1 MVEEKRLSANLN
13 KEVLEAFERIKKYI
27 RETPLEYSPFLSQL
41 GDCNVFLKL
50 ENLQITGSFKLRGAM
65 NKLFSLDE
73 SEKQN
78 RVITASSGNHAAAFA
93 YLLKKFGYQGKIV
106 LPENVAPTKIESLKW
121 YGIDLLFFGDDCVK
135 AEEYAKKQAVEKG
148 WLFISPY
155 NDSKIIQGQGTI
167 GFEIKNQLR
176 TWEKEL
182 QADCI
187 LVPVGGG
194 GLISGIAGYLKSD
207 TTKIEVIGCQPQN
220 SAVMFESL
228 KAGKILD
235 IKSKPTISDGT
246 AGGVENGSLT
256 FELCQ
261 KYVDDFILL
270 SEDEIIEAI
279 RLILSKHYML
289 IEGAAALSV
298 AAFIKHK
305 KKFKNKSVV
314 LVISGAR
321 IGLQNLRSVL
331 EDR

>member
-1 MVEEKRLSANLN
+1 MVIENSLSINLV
-13 KEVLEAFERIKKYI
+13 KEVLEAFERINKFI
-27 RETPLEYSPFLSQL
+27 RETPLEYSPLLSQL

-73 SEKQN
+73 FKKQN

-93 YLLKKFGYQGKIV
+93 YLVDKFGYQGKII
-106 LPENVAPTKIESLKW
+106 LPENVAPTKIESLKQ
-121 YGIDLLFFGDDCVK
+121 YLIDLHFFGDDCVK
-135 AEEYAKKQAVEKG
+135 AEEYAKKQAAENG

-155 NDSKIIQGQGTI
+155 NDPKIIGGQGTI
-167 GFEIKNQLR
+167 GIEIKNQMR
-176 TWEKEL
+176 AWEKES

-207 TTKIEVIGCQPQN
+207 TTKIEIIGCQPQN
-220 SAVMFESL
+220 SAVMYESL

-235 IKSKPTISDGT
+235 INSKPTISDGT
-246 AGGVENGSLT
+246 AGGIENRSLT

-270 SEDEIIEAI
+270 SENEIIEAI
-279 RLILSKHYML
+279 RLILSKHYIL

-305 KKFKNKSVV
+305 KRFKNKSVV

-321 IGLQNLRSVL
+321 IGLQTLKSVL
-331 EDR
+331 DGS